1 MSDSL
6 GRLYVRGLFSR
17 LSLSLSKTGRRTDHT
32 RLLRRKAIRWLFAG
46 TGVVVTLAACGESE
60 KSVEQT
66 PSGTPAAEATAS
78 SPILGVAPQDGQW
91 RRLAPLPSERSEV
104 VAVALDG
111 KVYVI
116 GGLTPGGGTTDRVE
130 AYDPGTDSWDEKAPL
145 PKALH
150 HSGATALGGKIYV
163 AGGFVKTG
171 FAPVAD
177 VFVYDPSADSWSAG
191 PPPWTA

>member
-1 MSDSL
+1 M
-6 GRLYVRGLFSR
+6 
-17 LSLSLSKTGRRTDHT
+17 
-32 RLLRRKAIRWLFAG
+32 
-46 TGVVVTLAACGESE
+46 
-60 KSVEQT
+60 
-66 PSGTPAAEATAS
+66 
-78 SPILGVAPQDGQW
+78 
-91 RRLAPLPSERSEV
+91 

-191 PPPWTA
+191 PPMPTARGALAAAAVDGLVYTVGGVTGFGLARIHRSDGPWR